1 MLKQTTTIAACAL
14 LAMCLFA
21 RAEDAATTQ
30 PAAAARAA
38 PATQPFNKY
47 CAVNTKDLVD
57 PKVTYVYK
65 GKVYGFCCADCIKDF
80 QKDPEKYA
88 AKAK

>member
-1 MLKQTTTIAACAL
+1 MLKRTITISACAM
-14 LAMCLFA
+14 LAMSLIA

-30 PAAAARAA
+30 PAAAAA
-38 PATQPFNKY
+38 PTTAPVPFNKY

-57 PKVTYVYK
+57 PKVTYLYN
-65 GKVYGFCCADCIKDF
+65 GKVYGFCCEDCIKDF

-88 AKAK
+88 SKAK